1 MEQGEGVKKLL
12 NMSKKEFLSL
22 REKIKDFKELDE
34 LEEEEEQKD
43 YVINNQEK
51 FKEFQELNELFTDLY
66 VLFNYSIG
74 GIEELFDE
82 QYKEL

>member
-22 REKIKDFKELDE
+22 REKIKEFKELDE
-34 LEEEEEQKD
+34 LEEEEQKD
-43 YVINNQEK
+43 YVRNNQEK
-51 FKEFQELNELFTDLY
+51 FKEFQELDELFKDLY
-66 VLFNYSIG
+66 ILFNYSVG

>member
-22 REKIKDFKELDE
+22 REKIKEFKELDE
-34 LEEEEEQKD
+34 LEEEEQKD
-43 YVINNQEK
+43 YVSNNPEK

-66 VLFNYSIG
+66 VLFNYSVG

-82 QYKEL
+82 QYKEF

>member
-12 NMSKKEFLSL
+12 NMTDEEFLSL
-22 REKIKDFKELDE
+22 REKIKEFKELDE
-34 LEEEEEQKD
+34 LEEEEQKD
-43 YVINNQEK
+43 YVSNNQEK

>member
-12 NMSKKEFLSL
+12 NMTDEEFLSL

-66 VLFNYSIG
+66 VLFNYSVG

>member
-22 REKIKDFKELDE
+22 REKIKEFKELDE

>member
-22 REKIKDFKELDE
+22 RKKIKEFKELDE
-34 LEEEEEQKD
+34 LEEEEQKD
-43 YVINNQEK
+43 YVSNNQEK